1 VLGYI
6 AQRLLQTIPVL
17 FVVSVTVFSLVH
29 LIPGD
34 PVQVMAG
41 ESQDPEV
48 VAAMRH
54 DLGLDRPIYEQYV
67 TWLGNALRGDLGN
80 SVRTRQPVTEMII
93 ERAGPTLQLTVIALL
108 LALAVS
114 LPAGAI
120 AATRRNSGVD
130 VSATTVS
137 LFGVSMPNFL
147 IALLLIFI
155 FAIKLGWLPTSG
167 YVSILEEPV
176 RGVKSLVLPA
186 ITVSMAMA
194 AVITRTTRSSMLESL
209 GQDYVRT
216 ARAKGLAD
224 RHVIVSHAMRN
235 AMIPVIT
242 VVGLQIGNLIAGAVI
257 TEYIFSI
264 PGIGRLIVD
273 SIFAR
278 DYPVVQGVVL
288 FTALGYIL
296 ANLLADLLYAVLDPR
311 IRLG

>member
-1 VLGYI
+1 
-6 AQRLLQTIPVL
+6 
-17 FVVSVTVFSLVH
+17 
-29 LIPGD
+29 
-34 PVQVMAG
+34 
-41 ESQDPEV
+41 
-48 VAAMRH
+48 
-54 DLGLDRPIYEQYV
+54 
-67 TWLGNALRGDLGN
+67 
-80 SVRTRQPVTEMII
+80 
-93 ERAGPTLQLTVIALL
+93 
-108 LALAVS
+108 
-114 LPAGAI
+114 
-120 AATRRNSGVD
+120 
-130 VSATTVS
+130 
-137 LFGVSMPNFL
+137 MPNFL

-167 YVSILEEPV
+167 YVSIFEEPV
-176 RGVKSLVLPA
+176 RGIKSLVLPA

-209 GQDYVRT
+209 SQDYVRT

-224 RHVIVSHAMRN
+224 RHVVVSHAMRN

-257 TEYIFSI
+257 TEYVFAI

>member
-6 AQRLLQTIPVL
+6 SQRLLQTIPVL
-17 FVVSVTVFSLVH
+17 FVVSVTVFSLIH

-48 VAAMRH
+48 IAAMRH
-54 DLGLDRPIYEQYV
+54 DLGLDRPLYEQYLS
-67 TWLGNALRGDLGN
+67 WLGNALRGDLGN
-80 SVRTRQPVTEMII
+80 SVRTRQPVTEMIF

-108 LALAVS
+108 LALAVA

-120 AATRRNSGVD
+120 AATRRDSGVD

-167 YVSILEEPV
+167 YVSIFEEPV
-176 RGVKSLVLPA
+176 RGIKSLVLPA

-209 GQDYVRT
+209 SQDYVRT

-224 RHVIVSHAMRN
+224 RHVVVSHAMRN

-257 TEYIFSI
+257 TEYVFAI